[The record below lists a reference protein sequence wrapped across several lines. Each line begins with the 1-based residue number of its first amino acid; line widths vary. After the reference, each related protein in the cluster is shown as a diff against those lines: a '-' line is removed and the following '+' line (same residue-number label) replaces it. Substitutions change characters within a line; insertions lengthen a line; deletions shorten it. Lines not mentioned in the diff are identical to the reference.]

1 MGKRIWKHAEKQG
14 RDKILKRAIR
24 INNRFKSIGIDMSR
38 KLFSQIY
45 KELGGKLRI
54 IITGAAALSPN
65 IYRGFEDL
73 GITVLQGYGMTECT
87 PLISGTPQSA
97 RERYRKAGSVGVP
110 VHTGEVRIVDQDEDG
125 IGEILFRGPNVMMGY
140 YNMPEETA
148 KVLTEDGWLS
158 TGDLGFQD
166 KDGWIYL
173 TGRKKNVIVTKTGE
187 NVYPEELEIYVN
199 ESPYVADSMVFAS
212 VRNDEEVVGV
222 QIFPDMEFIQEKEG
236 KIPDEDEIYRMM
248 KKIIGEINENLP
260 SYKRIRNVFVRKE
273 DFTRTTTKKIRR
285 QDNLDID

>member
-1 MGKRIWKHAEKQG
+1 
-14 RDKILKRAIR
+14 
-24 INNRFKSIGIDMSR
+24 
-38 KLFSQIY
+38 
-45 KELGGKLRI
+45 
-54 IITGAAALSPN
+54 
-65 IYRGFEDL
+65 
-73 GITVLQGYGMTECT
+73 
-87 PLISGTPQSA
+87 
-97 RERYRKAGSVGVP
+97 
-110 VHTGEVRIVDQDEDG
+110 
-125 IGEILFRGPNVMMGY
+125 MMGY

-148 KVLTEDGWLS
+148 EVLTEDGWLS